1 MEKKFDYKY
10 KGVRPK
16 KEDNK
21 GVIILL
27 HGYGDNIINFSQSFN
42 NIFPSEYFVVTLQAP
57 YELELYSNSDSYG
70 WCDISFIDGVKTYDS
85 VQMESSR
92 KLIIDFIEYIKT
104 CYEIDTDNVI
114 LFGNSQGAVLT
125 QSVALTSPDSI
136 KAVVAL
142 SGYIKMGSIKNID
155 TPNNIQKLDFFIGHG
170 SLDQQVPIDLDRI
183 SKDYLE
189 SIGAKLEYH
198 EYPIGHTIS
207 NDELK
212 DVVNWIN
219 KLK

>member
-1 MEKKFDYKY
+1 M
-10 KGVRPK
+10 
-16 KEDNK
+16 
-21 GVIILL
+21 
-27 HGYGDNIINFSQSFN
+27 
-42 NIFPSEYFVVTLQAP
+42 
-57 YELELYSNSDSYG
+57 
-70 WCDISFIDGVKTYDS
+70 KTYDS